1 MRGHGFLHFLKRPI
15 TILSLVALLV
25 AQAAAGSHAA
35 RHLRAPGDGT
45 DVPGVHT
52 QVCLECA
59 SFAPLAS
66 AHGGTATA
74 LTVAALGIDTFILS
88 PEHAAVIRPLRA
100 AFRARA
106 PPR

>member
-1 MRGHGFLHFLKRPI
+1 MRRHALLHLLKRPI

-35 RHLRAPGDGT
+35 RHLRLGGDRP

-52 QVCLECA
+52 QICLECA

-66 AHGGTATA
+66 AHGCGATA
-74 LTVAALGIDTFILS
+74 LAVAALGVDVFIR
-88 PEHAAVIRPLRA
+88 PIEHASVVRRSHTPYRS
-100 AFRARA
+100 RA